1 MAKINIQPMGTR
13 VLIKPLEQESKTSS
27 GLLLPETAKEKPQTG
42 LVLAIGDD
50 EEIKLKVNDKV
61 LFAKY
66 SGTEFKMD
74 GTEYLLL
81 ELETKIFF
89 DLDAVE
95 ADHDSSTNVDNR
107 YTLLAR
113 AAHHVTSCSWIAADI
128 YVLKLDAFL
137 AKILFCHIAKR
148 TSRCAENSYSR
159 LRFGFCHC
167 YPC

>member
-27 GLLLPETAKEKPQTG
+27 GPLLPETAKEKPQTG
-42 LVLAIGDD
+42 LVVAIGDD

-81 ELETKIFF
+81 EAN
-89 DLDAVE
+89 DV
-95 ADHDSSTNVDNR
+95 
-107 YTLLAR
+107 
-113 AAHHVTSCSWIAADI
+113 
-128 YVLKLDAFL
+128 L
-137 AKILFCHIAKR
+137 AKFLV
-148 TSRCAENSYSR
+148 N
-159 LRFGFCHC
+159 
-167 YPC
+167 

>member
-42 LVLAIGDD
+42 LVVAIGDD
-50 EEIKLKVNDKV
+50 EEIKLKVNDKI

-81 ELETKIFF
+81 EAN
-89 DLDAVE
+89 DV
-95 ADHDSSTNVDNR
+95 
-107 YTLLAR
+107 
-113 AAHHVTSCSWIAADI
+113 
-128 YVLKLDAFL
+128 L
-137 AKILFCHIAKR
+137 AKFLV
-148 TSRCAENSYSR
+148 N
-159 LRFGFCHC
+159 
-167 YPC
+167 